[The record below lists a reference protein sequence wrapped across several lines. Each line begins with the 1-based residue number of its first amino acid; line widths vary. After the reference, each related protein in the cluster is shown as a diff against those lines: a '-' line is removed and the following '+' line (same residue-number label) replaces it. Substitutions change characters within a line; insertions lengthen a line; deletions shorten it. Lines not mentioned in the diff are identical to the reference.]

1 MRINGLL
8 RPWVSENSM
17 EEHGSTVVENFS
29 LFVDT
34 MKTTGLQAIR
44 YSKHSNE
51 TSEGDQSSPPPTEE
65 LPASLT
71 TEATDPAGSFPTR
84 Q

>member
-8 RPWVSENSM
+8 RPWESENSM

-51 TSEGDQSSPPPTEE
+51 TSEGDQGS
-65 LPASLT
+65 LPLKSCLPHST
-71 TEATDPAGSFPTR
+71 NLPY
-84 Q
+84 

>member
-1 MRINGLL
+1 
-8 RPWVSENSM
+8 M

-51 TSEGDQSSPPPTEE
+51 TSEGDQSSPPPLKSC
-65 LPASLT
+65 LPHSLQRQQILQGRSPPDS
-71 TEATDPAGSFPTR
+71 EGHSLFYMLAKLSGS
-84 Q
+84 